1 MSIESSGLRASAR
14 VARLRLGIAGRATLL
29 TLAIAFTAFLTCS
42 VYIHTS
48 QTTLL
53 RKDINASMSNLS
65 GTAARSVGNWLRG
78 KLDLMQL
85 VAEEIAGTGLGPEAD
100 RVLDVPIV
108 RQGFYVSYLGRSDGF
123 YTKMPKAPIPAGY
136 DPRQRPWFKEVA
148 ATKGAIL
155 TEPYKSASR
164 GSTVLTAAA
173 PVEDAERKLTGVAAG
188 DFDVGTLAR
197 MVADVVP
204 GGDGYAYLVSGTG
217 KILIHPRG
225 DLVGKPLSDLI
236 GDAKLEIVAG
246 REIETSEAGRATI
259 TVFARVPDLPSTL
272 DWYVALSFDRAAA
285 VAPIDHLTRDMAVA
299 TVIMLLALAVAVS
312 QTMVTTVAR
321 PLNRLVSVLQRMN
334 QGELDTEIA
343 EARRRDEI
351 GMVGRA
357 VEGIKALV
365 ADKAREQAEVRR
377 LADTAAA
384 AERRRTMA
392 ELADGFERVVG
403 TIVGSV
409 SSAAADLHTTAQTL
423 TVTATQSAAQSSG
436 VAAAAEEASAN
447 VRTVAAAAE
456 QLGASVQEMAGQV
469 ASSSRLARTAVDE
482 ADETGRRVQDLSEA
496 VSKIGDVA
504 GLIATIAA
512 QTNLLAL
519 NATIEAARAGEAG
532 RGFAVVAAEVKAL
545 AAQTARATEE
555 ITGHIARVQSSTGE
569 AARALDGIVARIRDI
584 NDVAHTVAAAVS
596 QQDSATQ
603 EIARNVSQ
611 ASTGTD
617 QVTTNIAGVAG
628 AAAQTGQA
636 AHKVLDSAT
645 ELSRQSDHLGGELA
659 RFLESVRAA

>member
-1 MSIESSGLRASAR
+1 M
-14 VARLRLGIAGRATLL
+14 
-29 TLAIAFTAFLTCS
+29 
-42 VYIHTS
+42 
-48 QTTLL
+48 
-53 RKDINASMSNLS
+53 
-65 GTAARSVGNWLRG
+65 
-78 KLDLMQL
+78 
-85 VAEEIAGTGLGPEAD
+85 
-100 RVLDVPIV
+100 
-108 RQGFYVSYLGRSDGF
+108 
-123 YTKMPKAPIPAGY
+123 
-136 DPRQRPWFKEVA
+136 VA
-148 ATKGAIL
+148 AKGAIL

-164 GSTVLTAAA
+164 DSMVLTAAA
-173 PVEDAERKLTGVAAG
+173 PLEDAEHTLVGAAAG
-188 DFDVGTLAR
+188 DFDVGALAR
-197 MVADVVP
+197 MIADVVP
-204 GGDGYAYLVSGTG
+204 GGNGYAYLVCGAG

-236 GDAKLEIVAG
+236 GGSKPDVAAG
-246 REIETSEAGRATI
+246 RAIETTEAGRATL
-259 TVFARVPDLPSTL
+259 TVFARVPDLPPNL
-272 DWYVALSFDRAAA
+272 DWYVALSFDRAAV
-285 VAPIDHLTRDMAVA
+285 VALIDHLTRTMAVA

-312 QTMVTTVAR
+312 QTMARTVAR
-321 PLNRLVSVLQRMN
+321 PLNQLVGVLQRMS
-334 QGELDTEIA
+334 QGELETEIA

-377 LADTAAA
+377 LADAAA
-384 AERRRTMA
+384 TAERRRTMT

-409 SSAAADLHTTAQTL
+409 SSAATDLHTTAETL
-423 TVTATQSAAQSSG
+423 TVAATQAAAQSSG

-447 VRTVAAAAE
+447 VAAAAE
-456 QLGASVQEMAGQV
+456 QLGASVQEVAGQV
-469 ASSSRLARTAVDE
+469 AGSSRLARTAVDE

-496 VSKIGDVA
+496 VSKIGDAV
-504 GLIATIAA
+504 GLISSIAG

-532 RGFAVVAAEVKAL
+532 RGFAVVAAEVKEL

-555 ITGHIARVQSSTGE
+555 ITGHIARVRGSTSE
-569 AARALDGIVARIRDI
+569 AARALDGIVTRIRDI
-584 NDVAHTVAAAVS
+584 NDVATAVAAAVG

-617 QVTTNIAGVAG
+617 EVTTNIAGVAG

-645 ELSRQSDHLGGELA
+645 ELSRQSDHLGVEVA